1 RSKPSSRRA
10 GGDGFPP
17 FFCGAASSTP
27 GVTND
32 FVTHRRS
39 LLEGLAMVEAW
50 VGRVHFALEAAA
62 IRGLGRVGEGG
73 NALPRRLPAH
83 SERLEAAR
91 GQIVLAVLRI
101 RIDDRGPLA
110 RRIVAARE
118 QEKGRKGPNLP

>member
-1 RSKPSSRRA
+1 
-10 GGDGFPP
+10 
-17 FFCGAASSTP
+17 
-27 GVTND
+27 
-32 FVTHRRS
+32 
-39 LLEGLAMVEAW
+39 MVEAW

-118 QEKGRKGPNLP
+118 QEKGRKGSNLPNLRGDAQVFAAMMSSTLHERTWIINFRL